1 MTRNLAIWLPVPRT
15 SPHLWSQGPSWP
27 GRRYLPSFFWPAVSP
42 PPTGDWVRR
51 GGALR
56 ALSALG
62 TSCDFRGIITV
73 KLSPLGASS
82 RLSTV
87 SHSCQRRGGESL
99 FGEQKER
106 AQGQH
111 SLSKLGRWEGK
122 KLTLKEHLLYTQDC
136 AGIFN
141 RPCAV
146 GTSTGAKTLPK
157 VTQLGNGLY
166 GRRLVPRAV
175 GLHVIGGPW
184 YRGPTPEIFQSPQRS
199 RCVQNLAPLL
209 PRCMTSSNT
218 ILFSETQISCPKSG
232 PCKSLPQSGVVRLPK
247 TLPTGWDVLF

>member
-1 MTRNLAIWLPVPRT
+1 MTRNLAIWLQVPGP
-15 SPHLWSQGPSWP
+15 SPHLWSQGPTWP

-42 PPTGDWVRR
+42 PPTGAWVRR

-56 ALSALG
+56 TPSALG
-62 TSCDFRGIITV
+62 TSCDFRGIIAV

-87 SHSCQRRGGESL
+87 SQSCPKRGGESL
-99 FGEQKER
+99 FGMQKER
-106 AQGQH
+106 AQGLH
-111 SLSKLGRWEGK
+111 SPREIGRWKGK
-122 KLTLKEHLLYTQDC
+122 ELMLKQHLLYTQDC

-166 GRRLVPRAV
+166 GRRLVPRGV
-175 GLHVIGGPW
+175 RLHVIVGPW
-184 YRGPTPEIFQSPQRS
+184 YRGPTPETLQSPQKS
-199 RCVQNLAPLL
+199 RCFQNLAPLL
-209 PRCMTSSNT
+209 PRCMASSKT

-232 PCKSLPQSGVVRLPK
+232 P
-247 TLPTGWDVLF
+247 